1 MNEIVNK
8 EEEIKKI
15 DEKLK
20 KLQVNIDYENNML
33 GNQNFLAKAPA
44 KKIEEEKEK
53 LKNFQES
60 YDALL
65 EKRKELS
72 K

>member
-20 KLQVNIDYENNML
+20 KLQVNIDYENKML

-53 LKNFQES
+53 LKNFQDS

-65 EKRKELS
+65 LKRNELS